1 MELPPALTRLQQPI
15 EAGLRGTIADRPE
28 PIYRMMDYALG
39 WTEQDGTPRPG
50 NQPLRLYASI
60 CLLTCQAFGAE
71 TRRALPSA
79 LAVEFV
85 HQFSL
90 VHDDVQD
97 GNPDRDFRPAVW
109 WVWGP
114 AQAINAGDSLGT
126 LARLSILDLGSVG
139 AGPEEVIQSA
149 LVLDQSS
156 LELVEGQHQDI
167 QFQEQ
172 LQVGGK
178 AYLDM
183 VEKRAGA
190 LLGCAAELGAMA
202 AQADEARRQLCRM
215 AWRKLGTAIQIHNDV
230 LSLWQAGREQ
240 IPTGDILNKKKSL
253 PVIYALEH
261 GEVQARRE
269 LSSFYLQRVL
279 DPSNLPRIIE
289 LLDAA
294 ESRQHC
300 RRVVEETKEEALEA
314 LRESGFPEGAIEE
327 MRDVAE
333 YLLHDDG

>member
-1 MELPPALTRLQQPI
+1 MLRYHLGWIDQQGQPQDTPVSLSFQPTVALAVCDALSGGVDPVLPAAAGVELVRNYTLIHADVQSARMES
-15 EAGLRGTIADRPE
+15 ADRP
-28 PIYRMMDYALG
+28 
-39 WTEQDGTPRPG
+39 
-50 NQPLRLYASI
+50 S
-60 CLLTCQAFGAE
+60 
-71 TRRALPSA
+71 
-79 LAVEFV
+79 
-85 HQFSL
+85 
-90 VHDDVQD
+90 
-97 GNPDRDFRPAVW
+97 VW

-215 AWRKLGTAIQIHNDV
+215 AGRKLGTAIQIHNDV